1 MENKIF
7 PTLAKRGNKK
17 TDYFH
22 KQTNTRMCFNFIK
35 ELKDNNNKK
44 INGKD
49 AIKKLVLQHF
59 NLLYSDSG
67 HTYPISQADILPGI
81 HPNNFVKENEDLEKP
96 ITDHEIIE
104 AICTLHPDK
113 SLGLDGFTINFYRVA
128 WDIIEED
135 LRIMLN

>member
-1 MENKIF
+1 M
-7 PTLAKRGNKK
+7 
-17 TDYFH
+17 
-22 KQTNTRMCFNFIK
+22 
-35 ELKDNNNKK
+35 KDNNNKK

-67 HTYPISQADILPGI
+67 HTYPISQADIISGI
-81 HPNNFVKENEDLEKP
+81 HPNIFVKENEDLEKP

-104 AICTLHPDK
+104 AICTLHPNK
-113 SLGLDGFTINFYRVA
+113 SLGPDGFTINFYRVA
-128 WDIIEED
+128 WDIIEEY